1 MAIAI
6 VPYGVE
12 HEPLVR
18 AFNQRMGERGTHWGF
33 YDTASPG
40 WLAPGQS
47 PNAQRD
53 YYLGVDETPAV
64 RGAYCLKQQQFLIGG
79 EVVQAASI
87 QGPVSEGLI
96 DQRFGTVALHLI
108 RDMQQRQPR
117 LFAWGASE
125 RLLGVLR
132 RMRWTEFHTP
142 LALRITKTS
151 RFLRMNRF
159 LRKNRKIGAA
169 LDVLAV
175 TGVGTLAVSLAQFGQ
190 RVAAG
195 GLLGSRVKV
204 TEVDRFGP
212 WADTV
217 WDAARGRYDFVAL
230 RDRATMNALLP
241 IDGWPE
247 AAILRID
254 QDGVTIGWAAM
265 RDTQLKNDGRF
276 GDLRVGSII
285 DSLALPGHEHSVI
298 GAAARHLQRRGVDV
312 VVANYASPVWIEA
325 FRRSGF
331 LISPKRRILVAS
343 PPLAEQ
349 LGAGSSHGMH
359 LTPLDG
365 DGPLGL

>member
-1 MAIAI
+1 
-6 VPYGVE
+6 
-12 HEPLVR
+12 
-18 AFNQRMGERGTHWGF
+18 
-33 YDTASPG
+33 
-40 WLAPGQS
+40 
-47 PNAQRD
+47 
-53 YYLGVDETPAV
+53 
-64 RGAYCLKQQQFLIGG
+64 
-79 EVVQAASI
+79 
-87 QGPVSEGLI
+87 
-96 DQRFGTVALHLI
+96 
-108 RDMQQRQPR
+108 
-117 LFAWGASE
+117 
-125 RLLGVLR
+125 
-132 RMRWTEFHTP
+132 MRWTEFHTP

-285 DSLALPGHEHSVI
+285 DSLALPGHEPSVI
-298 GAAARHLQRRGVDV
+298 AAAARHLQRRGVDV

-349 LGAGSSHGMH
+349 LGGGSSHGMH